1 MQSFSLCAHNVYY
14 IRKLNYLY
22 IGKYYESKILIISI
36 NIGIRLKSLLHDIM
50 IFLFKC
56 VYCDIASVEYPR
68 EHTTIQWR
76 SRLHR
81 EASRYPHCQL
91 SGHPHSQLWTST
103 QLTGCQLSDQFTQ
116 NQRRL
121 IAFSNQ
127 CLLYYQMRKQN

>member
-14 IRKLNYLY
+14 IRKINYLY

-50 IFLFKC
+50 IFLFN
-56 VYCDIASVEYPR
+56 VYTVIQLVQSIQGNTQLFSGEADCTGRPPDIHIASSLVI
-68 EHTTIQWR
+68 HI
-76 SRLHR
+76 
-81 EASRYPHCQL
+81 AS
-91 SGHPHSQLWTST
+91 SGHPHK
-103 QLTGCQLSDQFTQ
+103 LSDQFTQ